1 MRFGVGY
8 ERLVGE
14 PRTTGRAS
22 RRPRCGPPGSLLR
35 SPFAGSPRL
44 RSISGG
50 RLCDFTGR
58 RLCGFTGRRLRRL
71 SGNFRRDLSGPDRR
85 LTVRPEIFQSR
96 RLRRLPCGRSEERPP
111 PRGGCLP
118 GDLLP
123 GQPHRPCKGVPY
135 GFRLRGL
142 RYGNRGCSVFRHRC
156 DNSPIIFQRLVRP
169 EQEFTRNGQDQ
180 HGSGCG
186 GNPRPVD
193 PPYGPAGFC
202 PGNLRP
208 RSRTA
213 QLALQTLP
221 SPRRRREFGVAKRVP
236 HGFDP
241 ILVLFHSSM

>member
-1 MRFGVGY
+1 MTPS
-8 ERLVGE
+8 RLH
-14 PRTTGRAS
+14 RTTPS
-22 RRPRCGPPGSLLR
+22 PPLR
-35 SPFAGSPRL
+35 KL
-44 RSISGG
+44 
-50 RLCDFTGR
+50 
-58 RLCGFTGRRLRRL
+58 
-71 SGNFRRDLSGPDRR
+71 
-85 LTVRPEIFQSR
+85 
-96 RLRRLPCGRSEERPP
+96 PP
-111 PRGGCLP
+111 PRPLRP
-118 GDLLP
+118 GPQAHRPSGDFSEPPSAQAALRPQRGATAAPRRMPPRQPAP
-123 GQPHRPCKGVPY
+123 GQPHRLCKGVPY

-169 EQEFTRNGQDQ
+169 EQKFTRNSQDQ

-221 SPRRRREFGVAKRVP
+221 SPAGGGSSASRSAFRMALIQSLSCF
-236 HGFDP
+236 
-241 ILVLFHSSM
+241 IVLCESGSAG